1 MNMVSGLRR
10 GGLLIDADVFV
21 WREVWPKRGG
31 SLKAVD
37 ARRLHS
43 TNHKAE
49 LASSQRRVIEEQT
62 PACATTRFFLDM
74 GHAKRIDV
82 GALTAFA

>member
-21 WREVWPKRGG
+21 WREVWPERGG
-31 SLKAVD
+31 SLKTVD
-37 ARRLHS
+37 ARRLTL

-62 PACATTRFFLDM
+62 PACATTRFFQIW
-74 GHAKRIDV
+74 ATRRE
-82 GALTAFA
+82 